1 MKMDISVTKFK
12 AHCLDLIRKVEKD
25 NRSVLIKRRGKPVAR
40 LIPTPKPHEAHLKPW
55 ERLRAQMAGTVCLF
69 EPDESVL
76 HKKDFEA
83 MR

>member
-12 AHCLDLIRKVEKD
+12 ARCLALIRKVEKGSE
-25 NRSVLIKRRGKPVAR
+25 SVVIKRRGKPVAR
-40 LIPTPKPHEAHLKPW
+40 LTSTPKPHEAHLKPW

-76 HKKDFEA
+76 RKKDFEA

>member
-1 MKMDISVTKFK
+1 MDISVTKFK
-12 AHCLDLIRKVEKD
+12 AHCLDLIRKVEKG
-25 NRSVLIKRRGKPVAR
+25 NRSVLIKRRGKPVAC

-76 HKKDFEA
+76 REKDFEA